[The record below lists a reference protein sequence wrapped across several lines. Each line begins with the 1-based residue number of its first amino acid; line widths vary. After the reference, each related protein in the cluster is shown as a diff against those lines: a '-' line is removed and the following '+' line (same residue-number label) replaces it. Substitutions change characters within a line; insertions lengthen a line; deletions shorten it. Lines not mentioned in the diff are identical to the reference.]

1 MCSERSNHL
10 CGVWSTGLMGVAGG
24 TGMGQSAEGGAQGR
38 TYGSLQVLRGGCGEA
53 GVGLCSQ

>member
-1 MCSERSNHL
+1 
-10 CGVWSTGLMGVAGG
+10 MGVAGG